1 MSLLQNFDFAAF
13 IPELNTV
20 LGWIELG
27 VRIAVMI
34 GPLVLLFLGL
44 LSFLAPTKEA
54 NHRLGFKAYW
64 GMGSVEAWQFT
75 QRLAGICWAVLGVGL
90 TVIMALICNGFRGM
104 EAPAMVS
111 TAGTCLLWEIG
122 LIGVSYIA
130 INVVVAL
137 RFDWRGNPRSAKKAW

>member
-1 MSLLQNFDFAAF
+1 MDAIMSLLQNFDFAAF
-13 IPELNTV
+13 IPGLNTV

-90 TVIMALICNGFRGM
+90 TVIMALICRHLPFVGDRLDRRQLYRHQCGGG
-104 EAPAMVS
+104 A
-111 TAGTCLLWEIG
+111 
-122 LIGVSYIA
+122 
-130 INVVVAL
+130 AL
-137 RFDWRGNPRSAKKAW
+137 